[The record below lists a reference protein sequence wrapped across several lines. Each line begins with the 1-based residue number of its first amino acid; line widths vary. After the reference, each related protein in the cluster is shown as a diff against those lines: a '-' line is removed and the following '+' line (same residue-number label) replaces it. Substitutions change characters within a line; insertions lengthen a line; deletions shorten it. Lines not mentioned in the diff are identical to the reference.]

1 MKNNREK
8 VLYVA
13 KSDGKGVENKIQ
25 GFCNAV
31 ARAGYH
37 VELDI
42 EQSAGFAAIN
52 RQIRKMISSD
62 AKYIVMR
69 SPTRNSIFFVLC
81 FIWLRLQGKT
91 LIIDQPSPASTYIK
105 EVNYQDRSFINKTA
119 KKLLTYIGCPFT
131 FMLAH
136 RVVEYGIE
144 SSYFRFFSGNRELVI
159 GNGIDTARI
168 SLRKNDYPD
177 GTELLSMIGVGARIE
192 SWHGFDR
199 VVRAMGEWKKQGRKP
214 RVVFDLVGDPRTL
227 HVNEIKELIKI
238 YGLED
243 DVRFLGSQPADALTA
258 LYDKESLAISSLANF
273 RRGLY
278 NASVLKSREYCL
290 AGIPF
295 VSADEDP
302 DFPTQI
308 PFRFA
313 IPNDN
318 SIDAIINIFESFA
331 ERRKQFTD
339 EDIRQYAIDH
349 LSFDVKFREIM
360 KGL

>member
-1 MKNNREK
+1 MKNDK
-8 VLYVA
+8 KIIYVA
-13 KSDGKGVENKIQ
+13 KSDGKGVENKIE

-37 VELDI
+37 VELNI
-42 EQSAGFAAIN
+42 EQSAGFSAIN

-81 FIWLRLQGKT
+81 FIWIRLQGKT

-105 EVNYQDRSFINKTA
+105 EVNYQDRSFLNKAA
-119 KKLLTYIGCPFT
+119 KKLLTYMGCPLIFL
-131 FMLAH
+131 LAH

-144 SSYFRFFSGNRELVI
+144 SAYFRFFSGKRELVI
-159 GNGIDTARI
+159 GNGIDTERI
-168 SLRKNDYPD
+168 SLRKKDYPN
-177 GTELLSMIGVGARIE
+177 GRELLSMIGVGARLE

-199 VVRAMGEWKKQGRKP
+199 VVRAMGEWKKLGRKP
-214 RVVFDLVGDPRTL
+214 RVTFDLVGDPRTL
-227 HVNEIKELIKI
+227 HVNEIKELIKT

-243 DVRFLGSQPADALTA
+243 DVRFLGSLSADVLNAM
-258 LYDKESLAISSLANF
+258 YDRESLAISSLANF

-295 VSADEDP
+295 VSADDDP

-313 IPNDN
+313 IPNDD
-318 SIDAIINIFESFA
+318 SIDSIINIFESFA
-331 ERRKQFTD
+331 DRRNSFSD
-339 EDIRQYAIDH
+339 EDIRQYAVDH
-349 LSFDVKFREIM
+349 LSFDVKFKEIM